1 MQPNLAAALTRG
13 QSWLKR
19 AIKKEKNNHERCGN
33 HEWDRVVGW
42 LNADQPVGDD
52 ADNAANQRGVD
63 DVPLAPENAAE
74 DDEADDEA

>member
-1 MQPNLAAALTRG
+1 MKDD
-13 QSWLKR
+13 SD
-19 AIKKEKNNHERCGN
+19 